1 MYSLR
6 SSGEKSST
14 QLPGFYVDTHRY
26 SHLGK
31 ELRSKQQY
39 MSLSQHPYKTQFG
52 DIKRLTSI
60 WVAIKRG
67 TLLATGLRA
76 YAADPDLQQEWM
88 MVKKVNKMRLAEY
101 IEAMSGVKAT
111 FDAMFDVQTKR
122 IHKYKKKLLNIL
134 ALSIDMTVSR

>member
-26 SHLGK
+26 SHLGA
-31 ELRSKQQY
+31 LQ
-39 MSLSQHPYKTQFG
+39 
-52 DIKRLTSI
+52 
-60 WVAIKRG
+60 RG

-122 IHKYKKKLLNIL
+122 IHKYKKQLLNIL